1 MRYLKAIA
9 QDRSGNG
16 VADTILL
23 HFYERS
29 SNKPDELIHE
39 AVAVDINADGVMDF
53 QFTGDTKGDGIAN
66 VADKLLLKTFA
77 ETFLKVHWF
86 NAGEH
91 SQRVLV
97 LVATHYSPEGVPNA
111 VELGFFDRLSPRQK
125 PTLIFQAAGY
135 DGNGKGALDSFTR
148 TDVNSDGIADNAD
161 KELIRSIGN
170 SFLAFKWY
178 DEASS
183 DVIEPQQR
191 SGPARYL
198 KVTAQD
204 MSGNG
209 RADTVILHFY
219 QQVAGCPDELVHEI
233 FAVDMSADRKVD
245 LQWAEDLNPASR
257 PRMLEKHRVDT
268 FADSFLKLNW
278 FNKRSHWQR
287 TLTMYVDRFG
297 KTGGPDAIKLD
308 FHERTAAQGKG
319 SLVYAIA
326 AYDDNADGV
335 LELLSRCGVDCNG
348 IADSADPEL
357 IRTLCATFLAFE
369 WHASEEQCA
378 I

>member
-39 AVAVDINADGVMDF
+39 AVAVDINADGVTDF
-53 QFTGDTKGDGIAN
+53 QFVADTNAAGMGN
-66 VADKLLLKTFA
+66 VADKLLLKAFA
-77 ETFLKVHWF
+77 QTFLKLRWF
-86 NAGEH
+86 NTGEN
-91 SQRVLV
+91 SKRVLV
-97 LVATHYSPEGVPNA
+97 LVATQYSPEGVPNA
-111 VELGFFDRLSPRQK
+111 VEMGFFDRLSPVRK
-125 PTLIFQAAGY
+125 PTLTFRAAGY
-135 DGNGKGALDSFTR
+135 DGDGNGVLESFTP
-148 TDVNSDGIADNAD
+148 TDVNNDGIANTAD
-161 KELIRSIGN
+161 KELIRSMCN

-178 DEASS
+178 DEAST

-245 LQWAEDLNPASR
+245 LQWAEDLNPDSR

-308 FHERTAAQGKG
+308 FHERTAAQSKG

-326 AYDDNADGV
+326 AYDDNSDGV
-335 LELLSRCGVDCNG
+335 LELLSKSGVDCNG
-348 IADSADPEL
+348 IADSADPAL

-369 WHASEEQCA
+369 WHAAEVQCA

>member
-1 MRYLKAIA
+1 
-9 QDRSGNG
+9 
-16 VADTILL
+16 
-23 HFYERS
+23 
-29 SNKPDELIHE
+29 
-39 AVAVDINADGVMDF
+39 
-53 QFTGDTKGDGIAN
+53 
-66 VADKLLLKTFA
+66 
-77 ETFLKVHWF
+77 
-86 NAGEH
+86 
-91 SQRVLV
+91 
-97 LVATHYSPEGVPNA
+97 
-111 VELGFFDRLSPRQK
+111 
-125 PTLIFQAAGY
+125 
-135 DGNGKGALDSFTR
+135 
-148 TDVNSDGIADNAD
+148 
-161 KELIRSIGN
+161 
-170 SFLAFKWY
+170 
-178 DEASS
+178 
-183 DVIEPQQR
+183 
-191 SGPARYL
+191 
-198 KVTAQD
+198 

-326 AYDDNADGV
+326 AYDDNSDGV
-335 LELLSRCGVDCNG
+335 LELLSKCGVDCKG

-369 WHASEEQCA
+369 WHASEVQCA

>member
-39 AVAVDINADGVMDF
+39 AVAVDINANGVMDF
-53 QFTGDTKGDGIAN
+53 QFTGDTNGDGIAN

-97 LVATHYSPEGVPNA
+97 LLATHYSSDGVPNA
-111 VELGFFDRLSPRQK
+111 VELGFFDRLRPHQK

-135 DGNGKGALDSFTR
+135 DGNGKGALDSFSR
-148 TDVNSDGIADNAD
+148 TDVNSDGIANNAD

-178 DEASS
+178 DKASS

-219 QQVAGCPDELVHEI
+219 QQVAGSPDELVHEI
-233 FAVDMSADRKVD
+233 FAVDMSEDGKVD

-257 PRMLEKHRVDT
+257 PRMLEKHRVNT
-268 FADSFLKLNW
+268 FADTFLKLNW

-287 TLTMYVDRFG
+287 TLTMYVDHFG
-297 KTGGPDAIKLD
+297 KTGRPNAVKLD
-308 FHERTAAQGKG
+308 FHESMGAGGKT
-319 SLVYAIA
+319 SLVYKAA
-326 AYDDNADGV
+326 AYDGDSDGV
-335 LELLSRCGVDCNG
+335 LESFTNSDVDRNGV
-348 IADSADPEL
+348 ADKADKEL
-357 IRTLCATFLAFE
+357 IRSLCKAFLALA
-369 WHASEEQCA
+369 WYEQ
-378 I
+378 